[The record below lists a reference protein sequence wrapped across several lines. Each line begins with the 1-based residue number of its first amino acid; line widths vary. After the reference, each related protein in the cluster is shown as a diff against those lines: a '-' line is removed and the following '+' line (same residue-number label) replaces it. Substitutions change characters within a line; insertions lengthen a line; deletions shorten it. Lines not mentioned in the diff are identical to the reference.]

1 MGFLHLDSGGSCLA
15 VGLRLLVAAAFL
27 VTEHRLKGVKALVVE
42 GHTGLVA
49 LQRVGSSPTR
59 D

>member
-1 MGFLHLDSGGSCLA
+1 MVLG
-15 VGLRLLVAAAFL
+15 LLVAVAFL
-27 VTEHRLKGVKALVVE
+27 VTEHRLKGVKASVVE

-49 LQRVGSSPTR
+49 LRRVGSSPTR